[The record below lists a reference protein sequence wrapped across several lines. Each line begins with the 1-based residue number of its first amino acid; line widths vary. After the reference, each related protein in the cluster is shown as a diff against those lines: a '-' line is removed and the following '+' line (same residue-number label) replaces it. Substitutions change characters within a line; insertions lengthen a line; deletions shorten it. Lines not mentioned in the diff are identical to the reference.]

1 MSEIVTAII
10 AAIPSSALPL
20 LVCVLSCV
28 LGCCFIYLKI
38 GKDRKQT
45 KEERDGQKDELDKRL
60 TLVEHDVCYMK
71 QQHAL
76 FADKLDRILDELTAI
91 KVELAKKAEKQMKN
105 LILVR
110 NDKFGM
116 LFSDWADKPIH
127 FEVQFATSP
136 NASFGTICRYR
147 VLEP

>member
-1 MSEIVTAII
+1 MTDIITAII

-20 LVCVLSCV
+20 LVCVLGCV
-28 LGCCFIYLKI
+28 FIYLKI

-45 KEERDGQKDELDKRL
+45 KEERDGQKDEMDKRL

-91 KVELAKKAEKQMKN
+91 KVELAKKADMNNK
-105 LILVR
+105 
-110 NDKFGM
+110 
-116 LFSDWADKPIH
+116 
-127 FEVQFATSP
+127 
-136 NASFGTICRYR
+136 
-147 VLEP
+147 

>member
-1 MSEIVTAII
+1 MTEIVTAII

-45 KEERDGQKDELDKRL
+45 KTERDIQKDELDKRL

-76 FADKLDRILDELTAI
+76 FADKLDRILDELCEI
-91 KVELAKKAEKQMKN
+91 KVSLASKAEK
-105 LILVR
+105 
-110 NDKFGM
+110 
-116 LFSDWADKPIH
+116 
-127 FEVQFATSP
+127 
-136 NASFGTICRYR
+136 
-147 VLEP
+147 